1 MANTQNL
8 VINGSGSYPGGS
20 YDKIVIRGEGTIVH
34 DIEGSVFKTYGT
46 SEMNANVKADSM
58 RVFGEAEIQGCLSSK
73 KCLVMGTMSVKGKA
87 EINEC
92 KIRGMMDAGSYLNG
106 EKADIKGSIA
116 VDGDVEFETFHS
128 TGSFEIKGL
137 LNADSIIVRLRNCR
151 SSAEEIGGGKISI
164 KRRTLR
170 IPFVNDEGTLSA
182 KVIEGDSIYL
192 ENTEAQI
199 VRGNTVKIGPG
210 CTIGQVEYA
219 ESFSQDPDST
229 VKVKT
234 KREKH

>member
-1 MANTQNL
+1 VANAQNL

-20 YDKIVIRGEGTIVH
+20 YDKIVIRGEGTIVN

-46 SEMNANVKADSM
+46 SEMNGNVKADSM
-58 RVFGEAEIQGCLSSK
+58 RVFGEAEIQGSLSSK

-87 EINEC
+87 EIDEC
-92 KIRGMMDAGSYLNG
+92 KVRGMMDAGSFLNG
-106 EKADIKGSIA
+106 ENADIKGSIA

-137 LNADSIIVRLRNCR
+137 LNADSITVKLRNCR
-151 SSAEEIGGGKISI
+151 SSAEEIGGGKITI
-164 KRRTLR
+164 KRRILR
-170 IPFVNDEGTLSA
+170 IPFVNDEGTLAA

-199 VRGNTVKIGPG
+199 VRGNAVKIGPG
-210 CTIGQVEYA
+210 CKISQVEYA
-219 ESFSQDPDST
+219 DSLSQDPDST
-229 VKVKT
+229 VKVKI